1 VADLIEVTDVV
12 TDTLVF
18 ELRVGDRV
26 EAVLNERMVG
36 TVVEIL
42 RPEGAIVG
50 DPSLGQVTVEEPPVV
65 RVAFDNGTVIDFTPQ
80 FLRTVAWRWQVL
92 EVKRVP

>member
-1 VADLIEVTDVV
+1 MTDIVEVNDVV
-12 TDTLVF
+12 CDTLVF

-26 EAVLNERMVG
+26 EAVLAERMVG

-50 DPSLGQVTVEEPPVV
+50 DPDLGQVTTEVPPVV
-65 RVAFDNGTVIDFTPQ
+65 RVAFDNGTVIDFMPQ
-80 FLRTVAWRWQVL
+80 FLRTVAWRWQCL
-92 EVKRVP
+92 EVKRIP